1 MGDVIEL
8 SHRINEIM
16 LNFFRKEDFL
26 EMLVH
31 CVESMIMIPRFELI
45 STIDVF
51 GEYMIDRNKSNDD
64 LKRKVNNIRKQAELW
79 IFSSE
84 NKNFFILWNDYSK
97 VVPEKIQDMYIDA
110 FSSDFGKLLEEY
122 VKDLD
127 EFANKIE
134 EKMKKYL
141 RKWLLET
148 DKESEKKTEESEKTH
163 LRELD
168 YERELEEKRAYDKKF
183 IGGKTFKERQK
194 EEEEAM
200 KIQPK
205 ESKKMEKIRKIT
217 DLKYMN
223 SIQELKKT
231 DKERFTKIFYAF
243 EKKIGKISDEI
254 KNMIMRLWYGDY
266 YAKEHSD
273 SDDILSIINRYS
285 LHLKIPNNHINGEV
299 NRLIL
304 QTYIVGLY
312 MGVSVFDIYTI
323 INNVLEANPTMTI
336 HKIMPSMIHDGN
348 VPNLKIQEVLNSI
361 IKNLPLHENQ
371 NIIRTNWNKI
381 RFPSINISALVTEIQ
396 SLNLDSSLEFKII
409 RLIEELSDSI
419 IKKGLTIERFAREVY
434 QILKK
439 QTAKIPITEKQII
452 SLLDYE

>member
-323 INNVLEANPTMTI
+323 INNVL
-336 HKIMPSMIHDGN
+336 
-348 VPNLKIQEVLNSI
+348 
-361 IKNLPLHENQ
+361 
-371 NIIRTNWNKI
+371 
-381 RFPSINISALVTEIQ
+381 
-396 SLNLDSSLEFKII
+396 
-409 RLIEELSDSI
+409 
-419 IKKGLTIERFAREVY
+419 
-434 QILKK
+434 
-439 QTAKIPITEKQII
+439 
-452 SLLDYE
+452 